1 VDVTHRIEQD
11 IATVGSIRRFLS
23 DSGARYQIV
32 DWLFVVA
39 VLFLG
44 FAIQRNLYQPANGFW
59 SARAVGLN
67 LSPFVDCGGLLWQ

>member
-1 VDVTHRIEQD
+1 VPIFSAKTGTRQN
-11 IATVGSIRRFLS
+11 
-23 DSGARYQIV
+23 SGARKIV

-44 FAIQRNLYQPANGFW
+44 FASQRNLYQPANGFW
-59 SARAVGLN
+59 PARAVALN